1 MTCMPFRSHSLL
13 WSLLV
18 WTEVFVYTI
27 TTQAASS
34 PLVCSIPIVALL
46 VTVIA
51 FVAFVRRE
59 STQLKSLILFASW
72 GCLIAVVLL
81 LRTWTLVDDT
91 FLNLYI
97 TVTGLLT
104 SIVWCVISHSAH
116 ISEATWHWYIWSNIL
131 IIAVCGAFNHQ
142 TNTAEKY
149 YILNTVCLLVV
160 QVVYIWF
167 ILHRQPSGTVRCRH
181 LWRVA
186 AGTLVSITLSVTSIL
201 QRSEVLTSEQWQE
214 SIVVIEII
222 LGVCVVIDAVIGF
235 RQQPINYL
243 PLDVDNNAL

>member
-1 MTCMPFRSHSLL
+1 MTCMPFRSYSLL

-34 PLVCSIPIVALL
+34 PLVCSVPIVALL

-51 FVAFVRRE
+51 FVAFVQRE

-104 SIVWCVISHSAH
+104 SIVWCVISHSAQ
-116 ISEATWHWYIWSNIL
+116 ISEATWHWYIWSLVL
-131 IIAVCGAFNHQ
+131 IIAVCGAFNHE

-149 YILNTVCLLVV
+149 YILNAGCLFCV
-160 QVVYIWF
+160 QVIYIGST
-167 ILHRQPSGTVRCRH
+167 IRKQPTGTIRCRH

-186 AGTLVSITLSVTSIL
+186 AGTLLSLTLIVSSIL
-201 QRSEVLTSEQWQE
+201 LRSNVLTTGQWQQ
-214 SIVVIEII
+214 SILVIEIV
-222 LGVCVVIDAVIGF
+222 LGLVVVIDAVIGF
-235 RQQPINYL
+235 RQQPINYMAV
-243 PLDVDNNAL
+243 DVDNAL

>member
-1 MTCMPFRSHSLL
+1 MPFRSHSLL

-18 WTEVFVYTI
+18 WAEVFAYTI
-27 TTQAASS
+27 ATQAASS
-34 PLVCSIPIVALL
+34 PLLCSIPIVALL

-72 GCLIAVVLL
+72 GCLIAFVLL

-97 TVTGLLT
+97 TVTGFLT

-116 ISEATWHWYIWSNIL
+116 ISEASWHWYIWSLVL
-131 IIAVCGAFNHQ
+131 IIAVCGAFNHE

-149 YILNTVCLLVV
+149 YILNAGCLFCV
-160 QVVYIWF
+160 QLIYMGST
-167 ILHRQPSGTVRCRH
+167 LRKQPSGTIRCRH

-186 AGTLVSITLSVTSIL
+186 AGTLLSLALIVSSIL
-201 QRSEVLTSEQWQE
+201 LRSDVLANRQWQQ
-214 SIVVIEII
+214 SVIVIEIV
-222 LGVCVVIDAVIGF
+222 LGVVVVIDAVIGF
-235 RQQPINYL
+235 RQQPINYMAVG
-243 PLDVDNNAL
+243 VDNAL